1 MSDQLQIWK
10 EYPEDEIV
18 VKANELVM
26 SQGQW
31 TTREYRVFVAHVSQL
46 SRDCDSFEP
55 VSVNVKEL
63 CDLSG
68 VETENMY
75 GEVRDI
81 ADRLTDKK
89 IRVERGPR
97 GKEKG
102 AFTNIYAKCGY
113 DRKTGEIVGRFTEEM
128 RPYLLKLKE
137 QFTMYYRRNALSM
150 RSTYSMRFYE
160 ILKRYEYQGQFKL
173 AVTELRKIFGLEDKY
188 DRFRDLRRR
197 VIDKAQE
204 ELSERSD
211 VSFEYSVERQGQRP
225 ERIHFEIHS
234 TEDKAL
240 LPSEEA
246 PNNPSDAASQS
257 SVKESKTI
265 TQKAFEE
272 LPEDTRD
279 DVRQKAKKRA
289 KRENPKIEGYSLEAQ
304 VWVHVNRIMREEYL

>member
-1 MSDQLQIWK
+1 MPDQLQIWK
-10 EYPEDEIV
+10 EYPDDEIV

-46 SRDCDSFEP
+46 GRDCDSFEP

-63 CDLSG
+63 CDISG

-97 GKEKG
+97 GKEEG

-113 DRKTGEIVGRFTEEM
+113 DRKTGELVGRFTEEM

-204 ELSERSD
+204 ELAERSD
-211 VSFEYSVERQGQRP
+211 VTFEYTVERQGQKP

-240 LPSEEA
+240 LPSEETL
-246 PNNPSDAASQS
+246 NDRSAAAAQN
-257 SVKESKTI
+257 SVKGSKSVTE
-265 TQKAFEE
+265 KAFEE
-272 LPEDTRD
+272 LPENTRD
-279 DVRQKAKKRA
+279 DIRQKARKRA
-289 KRENPKIEGYSLEAQ
+289 KKENPKMGGYSLEAQ
-304 VWVHVNRIMREEYL
+304 VWVHVNRIMKEDYL